1 MATAERIDLAAKF
14 ASFDKHWSPKAIEK
28 VDGYDIKLVKIKGEF
43 VWHKHD
49 DEDEM
54 FLVVKGGFRM
64 EFRDRSVDMAAGQ
77 IIVVPKGVEHRPC
90 AEQECEIVLFERA
103 GVVNTGDAVRNV
115 LTNPTERI

>member
-1 MATAERIDLAAKF
+1 
-14 ASFDKHWSPKAIEK
+14 
-28 VDGYDIKLVKIKGEF
+28 

-90 AEQECEIVLFERA
+90 AEHECEIVLFERA
-103 GVVNTGDAVRNV
+103 GVVNTGDAARNV